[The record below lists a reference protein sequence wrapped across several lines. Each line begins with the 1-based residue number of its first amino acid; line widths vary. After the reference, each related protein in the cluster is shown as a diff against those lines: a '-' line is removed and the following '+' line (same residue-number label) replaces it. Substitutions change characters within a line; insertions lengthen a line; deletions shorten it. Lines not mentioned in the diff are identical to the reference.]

1 MLEFNKVTKKFNYNS
16 NIFNNLYGMAENIF
30 AITSTRNNFK
40 YLNINY
46 ESLKSGNIRFD
57 NPRVNNL
64 QSNDLEEFLRI
75 FNSQQNRVF
84 NKITFKNFVN
94 NFFNYYVG

>member
-30 AITSTRNNFK
+30 AITSTKNNFK

-46 ESLKSGNIRFD
+46 ESLKNGNIRFD
-57 NPRVNNL
+57 NPNFKIACAGVQLKNVSIRILNN
-64 QSNDLEEFLRI
+64 
-75 FNSQQNRVF
+75 
-84 NKITFKNFVN
+84 KKM
-94 NFFNYYVG
+94 